1 MDILCN
7 KPASAVS
14 DLALLNQENDKIL
27 KTTNSAKVSCVPYVK
42 IYSNSLFHVSAMK
55 PTDYS
60 SPIILDIDSGLMKAG
75 FSSEDL
81 PNTIFPTVIGQP
93 KNKEINSCLMVNVYI
108 GHEAQH
114 TKAVLN
120 LSQPCKH
127 GIVTSW
133 EDLEKIWCYT
143 FYNQLQV
150 DPGEHPVLLTDT
162 IMSQCKDRKQML
174 QIMFEKFNV
183 PYLYISLQAVL
194 ALYSTGR
201 VTGTVFHSGDQVS
214 YCVPVY
220 ETHRLQHAVQKFNL
234 AGQDLT
240 SYLAKLLKERDEF
253 GLDVEEE
260 SVRDIKEKLC
270 YVADNFHFEPP
281 SQVLYNL
288 PDGRTVTLGSERYR
302 TCEAL
307 FSPQLLGKD
316 QYGIHER
323 VLKSL
328 LLSDVDLRKQFAG
341 NIVLSGGSTLFPGL
355 TSRLQREI
363 SSMVPLD
370 LLNTVNVSRVL
381 DKDFAVWRGGATMAN
396 LQSFHTAWISRH
408 DYNEFGPNIVHRR
421 CF

>member
-1 MDILCN
+1 M
-7 KPASAVS
+7 A
-14 DLALLNQENDKIL
+14 
-27 KTTNSAKVSCVPYVK
+27 
-42 IYSNSLFHVSAMK
+42 
-55 PTDYS
+55 
-60 SPIILDIDSGLMKAG
+60 
-75 FSSEDL
+75 
-81 PNTIFPTVIGQP
+81 
-93 KNKEINSCLMVNVYI
+93 
-108 GHEAQH
+108 
-114 TKAVLN
+114 
-120 LSQPCKH
+120 
-127 GIVTSW
+127 
-133 EDLEKIWCYT
+133 
-143 FYNQLQV
+143 
-150 DPGEHPVLLTDT
+150 
-162 IMSQCKDRKQML
+162 
-174 QIMFEKFNV
+174 
-183 PYLYISLQAVL
+183 AVL
-194 ALYSTGR
+194 ALHFTRR

-234 AGQDLT
+234 AGQHLT

-253 GLDVEEE
+253 GLVVEEE

-270 YVADNFHFEPP
+270 YIADNFHFEPP

-288 PDGRTVTLGSERYR
+288 PDGRTVTLGRERYR

-316 QYGIHER
+316 QYGIHKR

-341 NIVLSGGSTLFPGL
+341 NIVVSGGSALFPGL
-355 TSRLQREI
+355 TSQLQKEI

-396 LQSFHTAWISRH
+396 LQSFHTTWISRH